1 MLDKKPP
8 YDVLPVQ
15 VELSEIG
22 QASLGLVERVE
33 TAIKTKLGASAK
45 ITILAS
51 KSLPV
56 TEGKTKRV
64 MRTYK

>member
-1 MLDKKPP
+1 
-8 YDVLPVQ
+8 